1 MCAQFALTDAA
12 RAAWLNMAQ
21 LWLQLAQHVER
32 NDQDSDPASFIGG
45 LNPGGESPPTD

>member
-1 MCAQFALTDAA
+1 MTDAA

-32 NDQDSDPASFIGG
+32 NDRDADPASFMGDG
-45 LNPGGESPPTD
+45 EPGGESPAVD

>member
-1 MCAQFALTDAA
+1 MCAQFAVTDAA

-32 NDQDSDPASFIGG
+32 KDPDADPAPFR
-45 LNPGGESPPTD
+45 GGEIPQGDGPPMD

>member
-1 MCAQFALTDAA
+1 MTDAA

-32 NDQDSDPASFIGG
+32 NDQGTDPAPFIGDQE
-45 LNPGGESPPTD
+45 PGGESPAVD